1 MATVV
6 LTSESDYNDPMAQK
20 RATCIPRCSNQWNIS
35 HLNGKMLPYNMI
47 FEYVEDCSRCRHLSR
62 YQLLFCFLLDH
73 LYLLVNEID

>member
-6 LTSESDYNDPMAQK
+6 LTSESDYNDSTAQN
-20 RATCIPRCSNQWNIS
+20 RATCSTQWNIS

-47 FEYVEDCSRCRHLSR
+47 FQCVKDCSRCRHLSR

-73 LYLLVNEID
+73 LYLLVNGID